1 MYYPQSQI
9 ITNLYTNGKEL
20 VIKSNSLN
28 YVGSY
33 YKISTGK
40 MYAGEKPSAGKIELI
55 PIEDLNSSSTL
66 KPNKTSKTITVTQYS
81 NDPDPE
87 GLTPSP
93 DDFYSIK
100 NNSLYSNLKAIP
112 SNRLIPSPYTPT
124 ITPSDLNLEE
134 IFRYFAK
141 KRNQNLYLEISPD
154 DFLALK
160 TFNSKIAFDLYESIS
175 IPWSL
180 SFDASLT
187 NRNLVNNIERNKKW
201 YGFHHFFKGRFG
213 LYDSTQEALYT
224 DGGEFLFPDR
234 TDYIG
239 YYHYMP
245 NGNVMT
251 GRYHGDG
258 VEIILIPLKNI
269 NPTSTSTSTSTPTS
283 SPSTSGDGGGGY

>member
-9 ITNLYTNGKEL
+9 TTNLYTNGDEL
-20 VIKSNSLN
+20 VIRSNSLG
-28 YVGSY
+28 YVGNY
-33 YKISTGK
+33 YRLSTGR
-40 MYAGEKPSAGKIELI
+40 MFAGKKPAFETIELI
-55 PIEDLNSSSTL
+55 PIEDLNPSSVI
-66 KPNKTSKTITVTQYS
+66 KGIPSKTIVVAQYS

-100 NNSLYSNLKAIP
+100 NNGFYSSLVGFP
-112 SNRLIPSPYTPT
+112 TNRLIPLSYTPK
-124 ITPSDLNLEE
+124 ITQVNLNSRE
-134 IFRYFAK
+134 IIRYFAK
-141 KRNQNLYLEISPD
+141 KRNQKLYLEISPD

-160 TFNSKIAFDLYESIS
+160 TFNPKIAFDLYESTS

-180 SFDASLT
+180 NFDASLT

-213 LYDSTQEALYT
+213 LYDPLQEALYT

-245 NGNVMT
+245 NGNIMT

-283 SPSTSGDGGGGY
+283 SPSTSGGGGGGY

>member
-33 YKISTGK
+33 YKISTL
-40 MYAGEKPSAGKIELI
+40 KPSK
-55 PIEDLNSSSTL
+55 TL
-66 KPNKTSKTITVTQYS
+66 KTITVTQYS

-100 NNSLYSNLKAIP
+100 NNSLYSNLKSTP
-112 SNRLIPSPYTPT
+112 SNRLIPSSYTPT
-124 ITPSDLNLEE
+124 ITPSDLNIEE

-160 TFNSKIAFDLYESIS
+160 TFNPKIAFDLYESIS
-175 IPWSL
+175 ISWSL

-213 LYDSTQEALYT
+213 LYDSTQEILYT
-224 DGGEFLFPDR
+224 EGGEFLFPNR

-258 VEIILIPLKNI
+258 VEIILIPLKTLSNASS
-269 NPTSTSTSTSTPTS
+269 PSTSPSTS
-283 SPSTSGDGGGGY
+283 SPSTSGGGGGGY